1 MDDPNQ
7 NNTSASDA
15 NKTPEELQADIA
27 STRERIGRDID
38 ELSDRVNPERLQNQA
53 KDALADT
60 LAGAQE
66 TVMGTVNDLGQKAS
80 ARAQEA
86 SSGLIG
92 MIRSNPVP
100 AALIGL
106 GVGLL
111 AAGGATVA
119 GSSGGASRYKTYG
132 GDAYGGFDRTGGS
145 ASDRFGTS
153 SNDALVGAK
162 ALPRTNYAQ
171 DYGDQGYG
179 QGYGGRAGSSS
190 QGSFL
195 QGSFSQRSSQSS
207 GAQGVMGWVEEHPLA
222 VGAVTL
228 LLGAAIGLSAP
239 GTRYEDETMGEMSDR
254 SIQRAK
260 SVVGDAVDVVK
271 ESASQATKAVKDE
284 LSERSPSKDG
294 LKDTVKAVAGT
305 VTSEVKDAATNV
317 VDKTTQAVKEET
329 NKKTGSGNVDSDTA
343 SSNNANSAN
352 AKNSAAD
359 SNTAD
364 SDTAGSNTADSK
376 DGGSKNAASKKSD
389 NT

>member
-7 NNTSASDA
+7 NKTSASDA

-119 GSSGGASRYKTYG
+119 GSSGGSSRYKTYG

-162 ALPRTNYAQ
+162 ALPRTSYAQ

-190 QGSFL
+190 

-260 SVVGDAVDVVK
+260 NVVGDAVDVVK

-329 NKKTGSGNVDSDTA
+329 NKKTGSGNADSDTA
-343 SSNNANSAN
+343 SSANANSAN
-352 AKNSAAD
+352 AKNSA
-359 SNTAD
+359 AD

-376 DGGSKNAASKKSD
+376 DGGSKNATSKKSD
-389 NT
+389 NA

>member
-27 STRERIGRDID
+27 STRERIGKDID

-86 SSGLIG
+86 SSGLVG

-119 GSSGGASRYKTYG
+119 GSSGGSSRYKTYG

-162 ALPRTNYAQ
+162 ALPRTSYAQ

-190 QGSFL
+190 QGSF
-195 QGSFSQRSSQSS
+195 SQRSSHSS

-239 GTRYEDETMGEMSDR
+239 GTRYEDEAMGEMSDR

-329 NKKTGSGNVDSDTA
+329 NKKTGSGNADSDTA

-359 SNTAD
+359 SNTA
-364 SDTAGSNTADSK
+364 GSNTADSK